1 MNDVDFNV
9 QASYMEVYNEQV
21 FDLMSDSKLPLS
33 DNTTRATSAAC
44 VFISLPGRFARGP
57 EWCACTGLVHLSCNF
72 IRGPS
77 RVSSASLAK

>member
-33 DNTTRATSAAC
+33 DNTTNATSSVAC
-44 VFISLPGRFARGP
+44 VFISLPDRFA
-57 EWCACTGLVHLSCNF
+57 
-72 IRGPS
+72 
-77 RVSSASLAK
+77 